1 MVPAQELSERMVEQ
15 RGRRPEIFQLD
26 DGGLTLAPLEPIID
40 DRAVPVLVPPPPRRR
55 FGVSLGGLF
64 WTALGG
70 LVSLG
75 TGLAISRLVEDLFAR
90 AEWLGYVGLSFAGL
104 LAVAL
109 VAILTREAMGLA
121 RLSSLDNLRQ
131 QSADALA
138 RDDRPDAEAVARALL
153 ALAKETPQLA
163 RARGELSTHLG
174 AIIDGADLIRVTER
188 TLMGPL
194 DAQARAMVS
203 DAAKRVSVV
212 TAVSPRAAVD
222 LLFVLYT
229 AVTLTRRLCDLYG
242 GRPGV
247 LGMVRLG
254 RHVLSH
260 LAVTGG
266 MAAGDSLV
274 QQVLGHGLAARVSAR
289 LGEGVVNGLLTARLG
304 LAAIAVTR
312 PMPFAAL
319 PPPRLSDVA
328 AGLIRKAADE
338 SEGQPGKRRAGG
350 AEGV

>member
-1 MVPAQELSERMVEQ
+1 MVEQ

-26 DGGLTLAPLEPIID
+26 DSGLTLAPPEPIVD
-40 DRAVPVLVPPPPRRR
+40 ARALPVVVPPPRRRR

-75 TGLAISRLVEDLFAR
+75 SGLAISRLVEDLFAR
-90 AEWLGYVGLSFAGL
+90 AEWLGYVGLSFAAL

-109 VAILTREAMGLA
+109 AAILTREAMGLA
-121 RLSSLDNLRQ
+121 RLSSLDTLRL
-131 QSADALA
+131 QSAEALA
-138 RDDRPDAEAVARALL
+138 ADDRPQAEGVARALIT
-153 ALAKETPQLA
+153 LAKEKPQLA
-163 RARGELSTHLG
+163 RARGELGTHLG

-188 TLMGPL
+188 SLMAPL

-222 LLFVLYT
+222 LFFVLYT
-229 AVTLTRRLCDLYG
+229 AITLTRRLCELYG
-242 GRPGV
+242 GRPGF
-247 LGMVRLG
+247 LGMVRLTK
-254 RHVLSH
+254 HVLAH

-274 QQVLGHGLAARVSAR
+274 QQVLGHGIAARLSAR

-319 PPPRLSDVA
+319 PPPRLADVA
-328 AGLIRKAADE
+328 AGLIRKAEAE
-338 SEGQPGKRRAGG
+338 SEAQPGKRRAGG
-350 AEGV
+350 AEGA

>member
-1 MVPAQELSERMVEQ
+1 MTLAHGPARELSERMVEQ

-40 DRAVPVLVPPPPRRR
+40 DRAVPVLVPPPARRR

-64 WTALGG
+64 WSALGG

-121 RLSSLDNLRQ
+121 RLSSLDSLRQ

-222 LLFVLYT
+222 LIFVLYT

-254 RHVLSH
+254 RHVL
-260 LAVTGG
+260 

-338 SEGQPGKRRAGG
+338 SEAQPGKRRAGG
-350 AEGV
+350 AEGT